1 MSAPQIIRTVA
12 KNVTRRAAP
21 SKAVLSLVS
30 KNINIKPIKLQTIYQ
45 VSFIFSRIKPFL
57 EFQSHKK
64 YTIRGFFFGFG
75 FGCCCFL
82 FLKLGLMYCALREY

>member
-30 KNINIKPIKLQTIYQ
+30 NNVNIKPIKLQTIYQ
-45 VSFIFSRIKPFL
+45 TSARYKF
-57 EFQSHKK
+57 
-64 YTIRGFFFGFG
+64 
-75 FGCCCFL
+75 
-82 FLKLGLMYCALREY
+82 